1 MARKFAPVSKAG
13 REIRFKLNG
22 RKVSVRAPPAK
33 TLLRLLR
40 DDFDLTGSK
49 PGCEAGECGACT
61 VLLDGRPVT
70 SCMVLAGQVE
80 AREVTT
86 IEGLSRNGR
95 PDPLVHAFVEEG
107 AVQCGYCIPGFIVA
121 ARGMLNTTKRPTPQT
136 VRTALSGNICRCGG
150 YSKIVDAVI
159 KSSVRNKRNGRVRY
173 ARLTH

>member
-1 MARKFAPVSKAG
+1 MPKAT

-22 RKVSVRAPPAK
+22 RRVKTRTPPAR

-61 VLLDGRPVT
+61 VLLDGKPVT
-70 SCMVLAGQVE
+70 SCMVLAAQVE
-80 AREVTT
+80 SREVTT

-95 PDPLVHAFVEEG
+95 VDPMVRAFVEEG

-121 ARGMLNTTKRPTPQT
+121 ARGLLNEVSHPTPAMI
-136 VRTALSGNICRCGG
+136 RMALSGNICRCGG
-150 YSKIVDAVI
+150 YSKIVYAVL
-159 KSSVRNKRNGRVRY
+159 KTSSRRKAVGGRSHSP
-173 ARLTH
+173 LTH